1 MRLAWISVKIL
12 YGKPKK
18 GKIMR
23 EFRKWLALIL
33 AAAFLAPG
41 ISGCKAFHKS
51 NDNEIGNRAQVIRK
65 KDKDPSTMS
74 GFVGGERPTF

>member
-1 MRLAWISVKIL
+1 MCV
-12 YGKPKK
+12 
-18 GKIMR
+18 
-23 EFRKWLALIL
+23 FRRWLALIL

-41 ISGCKAFHKS
+41 ISGCKAFHKPQ
-51 NDNEIGNRAQVIRK
+51 NDGLGDRTQVIRK